1 MMNRQD
7 RAKQFA
13 PFDALK
19 GLREALAKKEYELGK
34 VARSEHFEELDNEIS
49 EKLSKIQ
56 RGDKIALMCY
66 QDGYYVK
73 VVGIV
78 KEINVIYKFI
88 VINNGKVFFD
98 DIYGIER
105 DLV

>member
-7 RAKQFA
+7 RAKQFT

-19 GLREALAKKEYELGK
+19 GLKEALAKKEYELGK
-34 VARSEHFEELDNEIS
+34 VARAEHSEELNNEIS

-56 RGDKIALMCY
+56 RGDKIALTCY

-73 VVGIV
+73 VVGI
-78 KEINVIYKFI
+78 
-88 VINNGKVFFD
+88 
-98 DIYGIER
+98 ER

>member
-19 GLREALAKKEYELGK
+19 GLQEALAKKEYELGK

-56 RGDKIALMCY
+56 RGDKIALTCY

-78 KEINVIYKFI
+78 KEINAIYKFI

-105 DLV
+105 D